1 MDYNLANFSG
11 ETIDKLITTEGNEIK
26 FSLHSYF
33 NLYKLTCV
41 HLYLKTKRKELL
53 LEHTKVGELDTKV
66 RYSRLLRSSQNR
78 AQLKEMQNEK
88 YDESLC
94 IDHARKEAE
103 REASMEEITR
113 ASKVKVGRWRN
124 QG

>member
-11 ETIDKLITTEGNEIK
+11 ETIDKLITTEGNEIE

-103 REASMEEITR
+103 KGS
-113 ASKVKVGRWRN
+113 VNGRN
-124 QG
+124 TQS